1 MSEPEKDQMIDGIIR
16 FALEDLMSWS
26 EPLPLKNIGPAY
38 PEVFKRYTAA
48 LQDFQADLR
57 AYLAMLPV
65 EELQQDFPPT
75 TTAARN
81 LLFDGDGRA
90 GHLAQRLARLKK
102 DRPMDYV
109 GGWAIKGRE
118 VDQPHWRG
126 MARYTLAEAAMLSLG
141 RDPRKTTFAAVM
153 KHYGR
158 SDPGDQVL
166 YFLEDRYN
174 AIADGLGLD
183 RNDEDAM
190 IDADAFYA
198 WIDTFSVSVDERFRR
213 MIHERRKRL
222 AEAAPKPPVPSDPR
236 VLPEKPLHGASAR
249 AHAKIVLAM
258 AMRKYGLKGAEDI
271 GKAVKAIQSDGDLLG
286 LAFDQKAVRALLKDG
301 LVALAEAG
309 KTDP

>member
-1 MSEPEKDQMIDGIIR
+1 MSDPAKDQMIDGIIR
-16 FALEDLMSWS
+16 FALEELVSWS
-26 EPLPLKNIGPAY
+26 TPLPLKNIGPAY
-38 PEVFKRYTAA
+38 PEVFKQFTAA
-48 LQDFQADLR
+48 LEAFKADLR
-57 AYLAMLPV
+57 TYLLMLPV
-65 EELQQDFPPT
+65 RELQQDFPPT
-75 TTAARN
+75 TTAAFN
-81 LLFDGDGRA
+81 LLFDGHGRA

-126 MARYTLAEAAMLSLG
+126 MARYTLAEAGMLSLG

-158 SDPGDQVL
+158 SDPGDRVL

-183 RNDEDAM
+183 RHDEDVM
-190 IDADAFYA
+190 IDADSFYV

-213 MIHERRKRL
+213 MINDRRKRL
-222 AEAAPKPPVPSDPR
+222 TEAAPKPSVQPAAR
-236 VLPEKPLHGASAR
+236 RLPEKPLHGASAR

-258 AMRKYGLKGAEDI
+258 AMRKYGLEGAEGI
-271 GKAVKAIQSDGDLLG
+271 GKAVKAIQADGDFVG
-286 LAFDQKAVRALLKDG
+286 LNFDQKAIRALLKDG
-301 LVALAEAG
+301 LEALAEAKKDG
-309 KTDP
+309 P

>member
-1 MSEPEKDQMIDGIIR
+1 MPEPEKARMIDGIIR
-16 FALEDLMSWS
+16 FVLEDLMSWS
-26 EPLPLKNIGPAY
+26 EPQPLKNIGPAS
-38 PEVFKRYTAA
+38 PEVFKQFTAA
-48 LQDFQADLR
+48 LEACKTELR

-65 EELQQDFPPT
+65 EELQRDFPPT

-90 GHLAQRLARLKK
+90 GHLAQALAGLKR
-102 DRPMDYV
+102 DRPMDYL

-141 RDPRKTTFAAVM
+141 RDPRKTSFAAVM

-190 IDADAFYA
+190 VDADAFYA

-222 AEAAPKPPVPSDPR
+222 AEAAPKQPIPSAPR
-236 VLPEKPLHGASAR
+236 VPPEKPLHGASAR
-249 AHAKIVLAM
+249 AHARIVLAM
-258 AMRKYGLKGAEDI
+258 AMRKYGLKGAQDI
-271 GKAVKAIQSDGDLLG
+271 GKTAKAIQSDGDLLG
-286 LAFDQKAVRALLKDG
+286 LTFDQKTIRALLKDG
-301 LVALAEAG
+301 LEALAEAE